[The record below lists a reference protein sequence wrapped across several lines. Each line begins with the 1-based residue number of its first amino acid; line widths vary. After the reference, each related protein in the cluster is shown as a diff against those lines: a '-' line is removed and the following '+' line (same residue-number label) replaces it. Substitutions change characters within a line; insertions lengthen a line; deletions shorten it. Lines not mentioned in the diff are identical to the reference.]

1 MKLKITFLSLCASF
15 FMNAQI
21 LNPIVSNSDD
31 LPGTTFKLNIDDFK
45 RNVNTNRKKSEK
57 ISSQSIVL
65 TLIDGTK
72 KEFILSENNL
82 LNRKLDHIVTF
93 DGYSKDR
100 KDKIKLTLVG
110 NEISAMV
117 KSGTGYYIIEPYKT
131 QKGEYRI
138 YNSFEMFGEK
148 FTCGTDENDFKESL
162 EAVAKGLNVQKSA
175 TGFPYGSSLKTFRMA
190 VATTG
195 EFTTALGNQDAA
207 LGELVAMMNLIN
219 QIYESELSI
228 SFTLIDKTTNKTLIF
243 TDGTTDPF
251 TVDPSFASAA
261 NSQSGFDIMNTNGT
275 LPYADYDIGHTFN
288 IMPGAGGSAQ
298 GQAGPRPCTASL
310 KARAWSQWTLSM
322 PKSLS
327 ANLIVHEMGHQFG
340 AGHTYNA
347 IGGTPS
353 SPTFCTSGWNSAA
366 ATEPGSGSTIMAYK
380 NNCTTPNDQTN
391 TGNNGL
397 NYFHAKSIDQILN
410 TLAVS
415 STCYTT
421 VAVNN
426 TPPSANPGNT
436 AISIPKN
443 TPFKLKGIA
452 SDAED
457 TNLSYTWDQVDVA
470 TANDKGA
477 FGSTINGSGG
487 YSAVNSTTAPLF
499 RSEQSTTTTER
510 YFPKIKFVLNNQ
522 NNPPVNEAEALP
534 LVARTMKMRFT
545 VRDNSVISGGAD
557 SDQVVVTVTNQ
568 GPLAV
573 TYPNSNVTV
582 NAETNINVTWD
593 VNQTN
598 VLKNTVN
605 VLLSTDGGD
614 TFPYVLASNVPNNGT
629 AAVTLPFVPYTS
641 KARIKVTAV
650 INDYA
655 EFFDVSDTNFII
667 SSNCNAFQTIMVEN
681 PKVITAIQ
689 GSSQSNLDLVPQT
702 PSNDTYNSKTLTFDA
717 ANMTANSW
725 YIFNQA
731 QTAPYLL
738 NSSSSMLPLKFK
750 ATETGSYTLSY
761 PSPSG
766 VAVTLYKG
774 TQTGTANFLTSN
786 AVYSGTGTSFTYYR
800 TFTVNL
806 EKGAEYFMTSR
817 NLSSTPAGSSVVLS
831 INGPGQFY
839 DTVSVP
845 AGVSFTYAA
854 INTTTNTIIATS
866 STANFTTLPVGT
878 YTVQGISFTGAESAL
893 VNKTIAELN
902 QAKVCYQ
909 LSRNNITLNI
919 TSVLSTKELSKKTI
933 GLVPNPVKDFLQVYS
948 DEKITHYEIYD
959 ISGRLMESN
968 TLNNSVINF
977 TKFETGVYMLKLLN
991 NKTLIHQSKVIK
1003 K

>member
-1 MKLKITFLSLCASF
+1 
-15 FMNAQI
+15 MNAQI
-21 LNPIVSNSDD
+21 LKPSSLSSDD

-45 RNVNTNRKKSEK
+45 RSVNTNRKNSEK
-57 ISSQSIVL
+57 ISNQSIVL

-82 LNRKLDHIVTF
+82 LNRKIDNIVTF
-93 DGYSKDR
+93 DGYSKDK

-131 QKGEYRI
+131 NKGEYRI

-148 FTCGTDENDFKESL
+148 FMCGTDENDFKESL
-162 EAVAKGLNVQKSA
+162 EAVAKGLNVQKSVS
-175 TGFPYGSSLKTFRMA
+175 GFPYGSSLKTFRMA

-243 TDGTTDPF
+243 TDGATDPF
-251 TVDPSFASAA
+251 TIDPSFASAA

-347 IGGTPS
+347 VGGTPS

-380 NNCTTPNDQTN
+380 NNCTTPSDQTN

-415 STCYTT
+415 STCYTS

-510 YFPKIKFVLNNQ
+510 YFPKMKFVLNNQ

-557 SDQVVVTVTNQ
+557 SDQVTVTVTDQ

-629 AAVTLPFVPYTS
+629 AAVTLPYVPYTT

-667 SSNCNAFQTIMVEN
+667 SSNCNAFQTIMVDN
-681 PKVITAIQ
+681 PKVVTAIQ
-689 GSSQSNLDLVPQT
+689 GSAQANLNLVPQT

-738 NSSSSMLPLKFK
+738 NASSSMLTLKFK

-766 VAVTLYKG
+766 VAITLYKG

-800 TFTVNL
+800 TFTVTL
-806 EKGAEYFMTSR
+806 EKGVEYFMTSR
-817 NLSSTPAGSSVVLS
+817 NLSSTPAGSSVVVS

-839 DTVSVP
+839 DTVSLP

-866 STANFTTLPVGT
+866 STGNFTTLPVGT

-893 VNKTIAELN
+893 LNKTIAELN

-919 TSVLSTKELSKKTI
+919 TSVLSTKELSKKPI

-948 DEKITHYEIYD
+948 DEKITQYEIYD
-959 ISGRLMESN
+959 ASGRLMESN
-968 TLNNSVINF
+968 TMNNSAINF
-977 TKFETGVYMLKLLN
+977 TKFKTGVYMLKLLN

>member
-21 LNPIVSNSDD
+21 LKPSSLSSDD

-45 RNVNTNRKKSEK
+45 RTVNISRKNSEK
-57 ISSQSIVL
+57 ISNQSIVL

-82 LNRKLDHIVTF
+82 LNRKIDNIVTF
-93 DGYSKDR
+93 DGYSKDK

-131 QKGEYRI
+131 KKGEYRI

-148 FTCGTDENDFKESL
+148 FMCGTDENDFKESL
-162 EAVAKGLNVQKSA
+162 EAVAKGLNVQKSVS
-175 TGFPYGSSLKTFRMA
+175 GFPYGSSLKTFRMA

-243 TDGTTDPF
+243 TDGATDPF
-251 TVDPSFASAA
+251 TIDPSFASAA

-415 STCYTT
+415 STCYTS

-510 YFPKIKFVLNNQ
+510 YFPKMKFVLNNQ

-557 SDQVVVTVTNQ
+557 SDQVTVTVTDQ

-629 AAVTLPFVPYTS
+629 AAVTLPYVPYTT

-667 SSNCNAFQTIMVEN
+667 SSNCNAFQTIMVDN
-681 PKVITAIQ
+681 PKVVTAIQ
-689 GSSQSNLDLVPQT
+689 GSAQANLNLVPQT

-738 NSSSSMLPLKFK
+738 NASSSMLTLKFK

-766 VAVTLYKG
+766 VAITLYKG

-800 TFTVNL
+800 TFTVTL
-806 EKGAEYFMTSR
+806 EKGVEYFMTSR
-817 NLSSTPAGSSVVLS
+817 NLSSTPAGSSVVVS

-839 DTVSVP
+839 DTVSLP

-866 STANFTTLPVGT
+866 STGNFTTLPVGT

-893 VNKTIAELN
+893 LNKTIAELN

-919 TSVLSTKELSKKTI
+919 TSVLSTKELSKKPI

-959 ISGRLMESN
+959 ASGRLMESN
-968 TLNNSVINF
+968 TMNNSAINF
-977 TKFETGVYMLKLLN
+977 TKFKTGVYMLKLLN
-991 NKTLIHQSKVIK
+991 NKKLIHQSKVIK

>member
-21 LNPIVSNSDD
+21 LKPSGLSSDD

-45 RNVNTNRKKSEK
+45 RTVNISRKNSEK
-57 ISSQSIVL
+57 ISNQSIVL

-82 LNRKLDHIVTF
+82 LNRKIDNIVTF
-93 DGYSKDR
+93 DGYSKDK

-131 QKGEYRI
+131 KKGEYRI

-148 FTCGTDENDFKESL
+148 FMCGTDENDFKESL
-162 EAVAKGLNVQKSA
+162 EAVAKGLNVQKSVS
-175 TGFPYGSSLKTFRMA
+175 GFPYGSSLKTFRMA

-243 TDGTTDPF
+243 TDGATDPF
-251 TVDPSFASAA
+251 TIDPSFASAA
-261 NSQSGFDIMNTNGT
+261 NSQTGFDTMNTNGT
-275 LPYADYDIGHTFN
+275 LLYADYDIGHTFN

-347 IGGTPS
+347 VGGTPS

-415 STCYTT
+415 STCYTS

-510 YFPKIKFVLNNQ
+510 YFPKMKFVLNNQ

-557 SDQVVVTVTNQ
+557 SDQVTVTVTDQ

-629 AAVTLPFVPYTS
+629 AAVTLPYVPYTT

-667 SSNCNAFQTIMVEN
+667 SSNCNAFQTIMVDN
-681 PKVITAIQ
+681 PKVVTAIQ
-689 GSSQSNLDLVPQT
+689 GSAQANLNLVPQT

-738 NSSSSMLPLKFK
+738 NASSSMLTLKFK

-766 VAVTLYKG
+766 VAITLYKG

-800 TFTVNL
+800 TFTVTL
-806 EKGAEYFMTSR
+806 EKGVEYFMTSR
-817 NLSSTPAGSSVVLS
+817 NLSSTPAGSSVVVS

-839 DTVSVP
+839 DTVSLP

-854 INTTTNTIIATS
+854 INPTTNTIIATS
-866 STANFTTLPVGT
+866 STGNFTTLPVGT

-919 TSVLSTKELSKKTI
+919 TSVLSTKELSKKPI

-959 ISGRLMESN
+959 ASGRLMENN
-968 TLNNSVINF
+968 TMNNSAINF
-977 TKFETGVYMLKLLN
+977 TKFKTGVYMLKLLN

>member
-1 MKLKITFLSLCASF
+1 MKLRITFISICASF
-15 FMNAQI
+15 LMNAQV
-21 LNPIVSNSDD
+21 LSPHGLSSDD
-31 LPGTTFKLNIDDFK
+31 LPGTTFTLNTENFRRNIDA
-45 RNVNTNRKKSEK
+45 NRKSSKK
-57 ISSQSIVL
+57 INDQSIVL

-82 LNRKLDHIVTF
+82 LNKRLDNIITF
-93 DGYSKDR
+93 DGFSKDR
-100 KDKIKLTLVG
+100 QDKIKLTLVG
-110 NEISAMV
+110 NEISAMI
-117 KSGTGYYIIEPYKT
+117 KSGQGYYIIEPYKT
-131 QKGEYRI
+131 KKGEYRI

-148 FTCGTDENDFKESL
+148 FQCGADENYFRESL
-162 EAVAKGLNVQKSA
+162 EAVAKGLNVQKSV
-175 TGFPYGSSLKTFRMA
+175 TGFPYGNTLKTFRMA

-228 SFTLIDKTTNKTLIF
+228 SFALIDKTVNKTLIF
-243 TDGTTDPF
+243 TNGATDPF

-261 NSQSGFDIMNTNGT
+261 NSQAGFDILNTNGT

-288 IMPGAGGSAQ
+288 IMPGANGSAQ

-347 IGGTPS
+347 VGGTPS
-353 SPTFCTSGWNSAA
+353 SPTFCTSGWNAA
-366 ATEPGSGSTIMAYK
+366 AAVEPGSGSTIMAYK

-397 NYFHAKSIDQILN
+397 NYFHAKSIDQVLN
-410 TLAVS
+410 TLSVS
-415 STCYTT
+415 STCFSS
-421 VAVNN
+421 VAVAN
-426 TPPSANPGNT
+426 TPPSANAGNT

-443 TPFKLKGIA
+443 TPFKLKGIG

-457 TNLSYTWDQVDVA
+457 SNLSYTWDQVDVA

-477 FGSTINGSGG
+477 FGSTVNGSGG

-499 RSEQSTTTTER
+499 RSEQSTLTTER
-510 YFPKIKFVLNNQ
+510 YFPKMKFVLDNQ
-522 NNPPVNEAEALP
+522 NTPPTNEAEALP

-568 GPLAV
+568 GPLTV
-573 TYPNSNVTV
+573 TYPNSNVAV
-582 NAETNINVTWD
+582 NADSNINVTWD

-605 VLLSTDGGD
+605 ILLSTDGGE
-614 TFPYVLASNVPNNGT
+614 TFPYTLASNVPNNGT
-629 AAVTLPFVPYTS
+629 AAVALPFVPYTD

-650 INDYA
+650 INDFA
-655 EFFDVSDTNFII
+655 EFFDVSNTNFII
-667 SSNCNAFQTIMVEN
+667 NSNCNAFHTIIVEN
-681 PKVITAIQ
+681 AKVVTAAQ
-689 GSSQSNLDLVPQT
+689 GSQQANLNLQPQT
-702 PSNDTYNSKTLTFDA
+702 PSSDIYNAKTLTFDA
-717 ANMTANSW
+717 ANMGPENW
-725 YIFNQA
+725 YIYNQT
-731 QTAPYLL
+731 QTAPHLL
-738 NSSSSMLPLKFK
+738 VSGSSMLPFRFK
-750 ATETGSYTLSY
+750 VTETGSYTLSY

-766 VAVTLYKG
+766 VAVTIFKG
-774 TQTGTANFLTSN
+774 NQTGTANFVTSN

-800 TFTVNL
+800 SFSANL
-806 EKGAEYFMTSR
+806 EKGVEYLATTR

-831 INGPGQFY
+831 TSGPGKFY
-839 DTVSVP
+839 NIIDIP
-845 AGVSFTYAA
+845 AGVNYTYAA
-854 INTTTNTIIATS
+854 INSANNTIIATNA
-866 STANFTTLPVGT
+866 TADFTSLPVGT

-893 VNKTIAELN
+893 LNKTIGQLT
-902 QAKVCYQ
+902 QSKVCYQ
-909 LSRNNITLNI
+909 LSTNSVTLIITAALATRDI
-919 TSVLSTKELSKKTI
+919 VKKQI
-933 GLVPNPVKDFLQVYS
+933 GLVPNPVKDYLQIHS

-959 ISGRLMESN
+959 ASGRLMDA
-968 TLNNSVINF
+968 NSVINSEINFSKF
-977 TKFETGVYMLKLLN
+977 TAGVYMLKLLH
-991 NKTLIHQSKVIK
+991 NKTLINQSKVIK

>member
-1 MKLKITFLSLCASF
+1 
-15 FMNAQI
+15 
-21 LNPIVSNSDD
+21 
-31 LPGTTFKLNIDDFK
+31 
-45 RNVNTNRKKSEK
+45 
-57 ISSQSIVL
+57 QSIVL

-82 LNRKLDHIVTF
+82 LNRKIDNIVTF

-100 KDKIKLTLVG
+100 QDKIKLTLVG

-131 QKGEYRI
+131 NKGEYRI

-148 FTCGTDENDFKESL
+148 FMCGTDENDFKESL
-162 EAVAKGLNVQKSA
+162 EAVAKGLNVQKSVS
-175 TGFPYGSSLKTFRMA
+175 GFPYGSSLKTFRMA

-243 TDGTTDPF
+243 TDGATDPF
-251 TVDPSFASAA
+251 TIDPSFASAA

-347 IGGTPS
+347 VGGTPS

-415 STCYTT
+415 STCYTS

-477 FGSTINGSGG
+477 FSSTINGSGG

-510 YFPKIKFVLNNQ
+510 YFPKMKFVLNNQ

-568 GPLAV
+568 GPLTV
-573 TYPNSNVTV
+573 TYPNSNVTAD
-582 NAETNINVTWD
+582 AETNINVTWD
-593 VNQTN
+593 VNQTD

-629 AAVTLPFVPYTS
+629 AAVTLPFVPYTN

-667 SSNCNAFQTIMVEN
+667 SSNCNAFQTIMADN

-689 GSSQSNLDLVPQT
+689 GSAQANLNLVPQT

-717 ANMTANSW
+717 ANMSANSW

-738 NSSSSMLPLKFK
+738 NASSSMLPLKFK

-766 VAVTLYKG
+766 VAITLYKG

-806 EKGAEYFMTSR
+806 EKGVEYFMTSR
-817 NLSSTPAGSSVVLS
+817 NLSSTPAGSSVVVS

-839 DTVSVP
+839 DTVSLP

-854 INTTTNTIIATS
+854 INTTTNAIIATS
-866 STANFTTLPVGT
+866 STGNFTILPVGT
-878 YTVQGISFTGAESAL
+878 YTVQGISFTGAESTL

-919 TSVLSTKELSKKTI
+919 TSALSTKEFSKKTI

-948 DEKITHYEIYD
+948 DE
-959 ISGRLMESN
+959 
-968 TLNNSVINF
+968 
-977 TKFETGVYMLKLLN
+977 
-991 NKTLIHQSKVIK
+991 
-1003 K
+1003 

>member
-21 LNPIVSNSDD
+21 LKPSGLSSDD

-45 RNVNTNRKKSEK
+45 RTVNISRKNSEK
-57 ISSQSIVL
+57 ISNQSIVL

-82 LNRKLDHIVTF
+82 LNRKIDNIVTF
-93 DGYSKDR
+93 DGYSKDK

-131 QKGEYRI
+131 KKGEYRI

-148 FTCGTDENDFKESL
+148 FMCGTDENDFKESL
-162 EAVAKGLNVQKSA
+162 EALAKGLNVQKSVS
-175 TGFPYGSSLKTFRMA
+175 GFPYGSSLKTFRMA

-243 TDGTTDPF
+243 TDGATDPF
-251 TVDPSFASAA
+251 TIDPSFASAA
-261 NSQSGFDIMNTNGT
+261 NSQTGFDTMNTNGT
-275 LPYADYDIGHTFN
+275 LLYADYDIGHTFN

-347 IGGTPS
+347 VGGTPS

-415 STCYTT
+415 STCYTS

-510 YFPKIKFVLNNQ
+510 YFPKMKFVLNNQ

-557 SDQVVVTVTNQ
+557 SDQVTVTVTDQ

-629 AAVTLPFVPYTS
+629 AAVTLPYVPYTT

-667 SSNCNAFQTIMVEN
+667 SSNCNAFQTIMVDN

-689 GSSQSNLDLVPQT
+689 GSAQANLNLVPQT

-738 NSSSSMLPLKFK
+738 NASSSMLTLKFK

-766 VAVTLYKG
+766 VAITLYKG

-800 TFTVNL
+800 TFTVTL
-806 EKGAEYFMTSR
+806 EKGVEYFMTSR
-817 NLSSTPAGSSVVLS
+817 NLSSTPAGSSVVVS

-839 DTVSVP
+839 DTVSLP

-854 INTTTNTIIATS
+854 INPTTNTIIATS
-866 STANFTTLPVGT
+866 STGNFTTLPVGT

-919 TSVLSTKELSKKTI
+919 TSVLSTKELSKKPI

-959 ISGRLMESN
+959 ASGRLMESN
-968 TLNNSVINF
+968 TMNNSAINF
-977 TKFETGVYMLKLLN
+977 TKFKTGVYMLKLLN

>member
-1 MKLKITFLSLCASF
+1 
-15 FMNAQI
+15 
-21 LNPIVSNSDD
+21 
-31 LPGTTFKLNIDDFK
+31 
-45 RNVNTNRKKSEK
+45 
-57 ISSQSIVL
+57 
-65 TLIDGTK
+65 
-72 KEFILSENNL
+72 
-82 LNRKLDHIVTF
+82 
-93 DGYSKDR
+93 
-100 KDKIKLTLVG
+100 
-110 NEISAMV
+110 
-117 KSGTGYYIIEPYKT
+117 
-131 QKGEYRI
+131 
-138 YNSFEMFGEK
+138 
-148 FTCGTDENDFKESL
+148 
-162 EAVAKGLNVQKSA
+162 
-175 TGFPYGSSLKTFRMA
+175 
-190 VATTG
+190 
-195 EFTTALGNQDAA
+195 
-207 LGELVAMMNLIN
+207 
-219 QIYESELSI
+219 
-228 SFTLIDKTTNKTLIF
+228 
-243 TDGTTDPF
+243 
-251 TVDPSFASAA
+251 
-261 NSQSGFDIMNTNGT
+261 
-275 LPYADYDIGHTFN
+275 
-288 IMPGAGGSAQ
+288 
-298 GQAGPRPCTASL
+298 
-310 KARAWSQWTLSM
+310 
-322 PKSLS
+322 
-327 ANLIVHEMGHQFG
+327 
-340 AGHTYNA
+340 
-347 IGGTPS
+347 
-353 SPTFCTSGWNSAA
+353 
-366 ATEPGSGSTIMAYK
+366 MAYK

-397 NYFHAKSIDQILN
+397 NYFHAKSLDQILN

-415 STCYTT
+415 STCYTS

-499 RSEQSTTTTER
+499 RSEQSTSTTER
-510 YFPKIKFVLNNQ
+510 YFPKMKFVLNNQ

-557 SDQVVVTVTNQ
+557 SDQVTVTVTDQ

-629 AAVTLPFVPYTS
+629 AAVTLPFVPYTA

-667 SSNCNAFQTIMVEN
+667 SSNCNAFQTIMVDN
-681 PKVITAIQ
+681 PKVVTAIQ
-689 GSSQSNLDLVPQT
+689 GSTQANLNLVPQT

-738 NSSSSMLPLKFK
+738 NASSSMLTLKFK
-750 ATETGSYTLSY
+750 VTETGSYTLSY

-766 VAVTLYKG
+766 VAITLYKG

-786 AVYSGTGTSFTYYR
+786 AVYSGTGTGFTYYR

-806 EKGAEYFMTSR
+806 EKGVEYFMTSR
-817 NLSSTPAGSSVVLS
+817 NLSSTPAGSSVVVS
-831 INGPGQFY
+831 INGPGQLY
-839 DTVSVP
+839 DTVSLP

-878 YTVQGISFTGAESAL
+878 YTVQGISFTGTESSL
-893 VNKTIAELN
+893 LNKTIAELN

-919 TSVLSTKELSKKTI
+919 TSVLSTKELSKKPI
-933 GLVPNPVKDFLQVYS
+933 GLVPNPVKDFLQVHS
-948 DEKITHYEIYD
+948 DEKITQYEIYD
-959 ISGRLMESN
+959 ASGRLMESS
-968 TLNNSVINF
+968 TMNNSVINF
-977 TKFETGVYMLKLLN
+977 TKFKTGVYVLKLLN
-991 NKTLIHQSKVIK
+991 NKTLIHQSKIIK

>member
-21 LNPIVSNSDD
+21 LKPSGLSSDD

-45 RNVNTNRKKSEK
+45 RTVNISRKNSEK
-57 ISSQSIVL
+57 ISNQSIVL

-82 LNRKLDHIVTF
+82 LNRKIDNIVTF
-93 DGYSKDR
+93 DGYSKDK

-131 QKGEYRI
+131 KKGEYRI

-148 FTCGTDENDFKESL
+148 FMCGTDENDFKESL
-162 EAVAKGLNVQKSA
+162 EALAKGLNVQKSVS
-175 TGFPYGSSLKTFRMA
+175 GFPYGSSLKTFRMA

-243 TDGTTDPF
+243 TDGATDPF
-251 TVDPSFASAA
+251 TIDPSFASAA
-261 NSQSGFDIMNTNGT
+261 NSQTGFDTMNTNGT
-275 LPYADYDIGHTFN
+275 LLYADYDIGHTFN

-347 IGGTPS
+347 VGGTPS

-380 NNCTTPNDQTN
+380 NNCTTPSDQTN

-415 STCYTT
+415 STCYTS

-510 YFPKIKFVLNNQ
+510 YFPKMKFVLNNQ

-557 SDQVVVTVTNQ
+557 SDQVTVTVTDQ

-629 AAVTLPFVPYTS
+629 AAVTLPYVPYTT

-667 SSNCNAFQTIMVEN
+667 SSNCNAFQTIMVDN
-681 PKVITAIQ
+681 PKVVTAIQ
-689 GSSQSNLDLVPQT
+689 GSAQANLNLVPQT

-738 NSSSSMLPLKFK
+738 NASSSMLTLKFK

-766 VAVTLYKG
+766 VAITLYKG

-800 TFTVNL
+800 TFTVTL
-806 EKGAEYFMTSR
+806 EKGVEYFMTSR
-817 NLSSTPAGSSVVLS
+817 NLSSTPAGSSVVVS

-839 DTVSVP
+839 DTVSLP

-854 INTTTNTIIATS
+854 INPTTNTIIATS
-866 STANFTTLPVGT
+866 STGNFTTLPVGT

-919 TSVLSTKELSKKTI
+919 TSVLSTKELSKKPI

-959 ISGRLMESN
+959 ASGRLMENN
-968 TLNNSVINF
+968 TMNNSAINF
-977 TKFETGVYMLKLLN
+977 TKFKTGVYMLKLLN

>member
-21 LNPIVSNSDD
+21 LKPSGLSSDD

-45 RNVNTNRKKSEK
+45 RSVNTNRKNSEK
-57 ISSQSIVL
+57 ISNQSIVL

-82 LNRKLDHIVTF
+82 LNRKIDNIVTF

-100 KDKIKLTLVG
+100 QDKIKLTLVG

-131 QKGEYRI
+131 NKGEYRI

-148 FTCGTDENDFKESL
+148 FMCGTDENDFKESL
-162 EAVAKGLNVQKSA
+162 EAVAKGLNVQKSVS
-175 TGFPYGSSLKTFRMA
+175 GFPYGSSLKTFRMA

-243 TDGTTDPF
+243 TDGATDPF
-251 TVDPSFASAA
+251 TIDPSFASAA

-347 IGGTPS
+347 VGGTPS

-415 STCYTT
+415 STCYTS

-510 YFPKIKFVLNNQ
+510 YFPKMKFVLNNQ

-557 SDQVVVTVTNQ
+557 SDQVTVTVTDQ

-629 AAVTLPFVPYTS
+629 ATVTLPYVPYTT

-667 SSNCNAFQTIMVEN
+667 SSNCNAFQTIMVDN
-681 PKVITAIQ
+681 PKVVTAIQ
-689 GSSQSNLDLVPQT
+689 GSAQANLNLVPQT

-738 NSSSSMLPLKFK
+738 NASSSMLTLKFK

-766 VAVTLYKG
+766 VAITLYKG

-800 TFTVNL
+800 TFTVTL
-806 EKGAEYFMTSR
+806 EKGVEYFMTSR
-817 NLSSTPAGSSVVLS
+817 NLSSTPAGSSVVVS

-839 DTVSVP
+839 DTVSLP

-854 INTTTNTIIATS
+854 INPTTNTIIATS
-866 STANFTTLPVGT
+866 STGNFTTLPVGT

-919 TSVLSTKELSKKTI
+919 TSVLSTKELSKKPI

-959 ISGRLMESN
+959 ASGRLMESN
-968 TLNNSVINF
+968 TMNNSAINF
-977 TKFETGVYMLKLLN
+977 TKFKTGVYMLKLLN

>member
-15 FMNAQI
+15 LMNAQI
-21 LNPIVSNSDD
+21 LKPIGLNSDD

-45 RNVNTNRKKSEK
+45 RTVNTSRKSSEK
-57 ISSQSIVL
+57 ISNQSIVL

-82 LNRKLDHIVTF
+82 LKRKIDNIVTF

-131 QKGEYRI
+131 KKGEYRI

-148 FTCGTDENDFKESL
+148 FICGTDENDFKESL

-243 TDGTTDPF
+243 TDGATDPF
-251 TVDPSFASAA
+251 TIDPSFASAA

-347 IGGTPS
+347 VGGTPS

-415 STCYTT
+415 STCYTS

-510 YFPKIKFVLNNQ
+510 YFPKMKFVLNNQ

-557 SDQVVVTVTNQ
+557 SDQVTVTVTDQ

-629 AAVTLPFVPYTS
+629 AAVTLPFVPYTN

-667 SSNCNAFQTIMVEN
+667 SSNCNAFQTIMVDN
-681 PKVITAIQ
+681 PKVVTAIQ
-689 GSSQSNLDLVPQT
+689 GSAQANLNLVPQT

-738 NSSSSMLPLKFK
+738 NASSSMLTLKFK

-766 VAVTLYKG
+766 VAITLYKG

-800 TFTVNL
+800 TLTVNL
-806 EKGAEYFMTSR
+806 EKGVEYFMTSR
-817 NLSSTPAGSSVVLS
+817 NLSSTPAGSSVVVS

-839 DTVSVP
+839 DTVSLP

-854 INTTTNTIIATS
+854 INPTTNTIIATS
-866 STANFTTLPVGT
+866 STGNFTTLPVGT

-919 TSVLSTKELSKKTI
+919 TSVLSTKELSKKPI

-959 ISGRLMESN
+959 ASGRLMESN
-968 TLNNSVINF
+968 TMNNSAINF
-977 TKFETGVYMLKLLN
+977 TKFKTGVYMLKLLN

>member
-1 MKLKITFLSLCASF
+1 MKLKITFLSICASF

-21 LNPIVSNSDD
+21 LNTNGLSSDD
-31 LPGTTFKLNIDDFK
+31 LPGTTFKLNIEDF
-45 RNVNTNRKKSEK
+45 RRSVAINRENSKKVSG
-57 ISSQSIVL
+57 QSIVL

-82 LNRKLDHIVTF
+82 LNRRLDNIITF
-93 DGYSKDR
+93 DGYSKD
-100 KDKIKLTLVG
+100 KQEKIKLTLTG
-110 NEISAMV
+110 NEISAMI
-117 KSGTGYYIIEPYKT
+117 KSGKGYYIVEPYKT
-131 QKGEYRI
+131 KKGEYRI
-138 YNSFEMFGEK
+138 YDSFEMFGEK
-148 FTCGTDENDFKESL
+148 FTCGADENDFKESL
-162 EAVAKGLNVQKSA
+162 EAVAKGLNVQKSVS
-175 TGFPYGSSLKTFRMA
+175 GFPYGSSLKTFRMA

-195 EFTTALGNQDAA
+195 EFTAAFGNQDAA

-228 SFTLIDKTTNKTLIF
+228 SFSLIDKTVNKTLIF
-243 TDGTTDPF
+243 TDAATDPF
-251 TVDPSFASAA
+251 TVSPSFASAA
-261 NSQSGFDIMNTNGT
+261 NSQSGFDTMNTNGT

-288 IMPGAGGSAQ
+288 IMPGTTGSAQ

-347 IGGTPS
+347 VGGTPS

-366 ATEPGSGSTIMAYK
+366 AVEPGSGSTIMAYK

-415 STCYTT
+415 STCYTSVT
-421 VAVNN
+421 VNN
-426 TPPSANPGNT
+426 TPPSANAGNT

-443 TPFKLKGIA
+443 TPFKLKGIG

-470 TANDKGA
+470 TANDRGA

-510 YFPKIKFVLNNQ
+510 YFPKMKFVLDNQ

-534 LVARTMKMRFT
+534 LVARTMTMRFT
-545 VRDNSVISGGAD
+545 VRDNSVVSGGAD

-568 GPLAV
+568 GPLTV

-582 NAETNINVTWD
+582 DAETNINVTWD

-605 VLLSTDGGD
+605 ILLSTDGGD
-614 TFPYVLASNVPNNGT
+614 TFPYILASDVPNNGT
-629 AAVTLPFVPYTS
+629 ATVALPFVPYTD

-655 EFFDVSDTNFII
+655 EFFDVSNTNFII
-667 SSNCNAFQTIMVEN
+667 NSDCNAFQTIMVEN

-689 GSSQSNLDLVPQT
+689 GSPEANLNLLPQT
-702 PSNDTYNSKTLTFDA
+702 PSNDTYHSKTLTFDA
-717 ANMTANSW
+717 ANMSPSSW
-725 YIFNQA
+725 YIYNQT

-738 NSSSSMLPLKFK
+738 NSSASMLPFRIKV
-750 ATETGSYTLSY
+750 TETGNYTLSY

-774 TQTGTANFLTSN
+774 NQTGTSNFLTSN

-800 TFTVNL
+800 SFNVNL
-806 EKGAEYFMTSR
+806 EKGAEYFVTTR

-831 INGPGQFY
+831 INGPGKFY
-839 DTVSVP
+839 AIVDAP
-845 AGVSFTYAA
+845 AGVNFTYAA
-854 INTTTNTIIATS
+854 INTATNTIIATS

-878 YTVQGISFTGAESAL
+878 YTVQGISFTGAESTL
-893 VNKTIAELN
+893 LNKSIAELD
-902 QAKVCYQ
+902 QAKACYQ
-909 LSRNNITLNI
+909 LSKNNITLHI
-919 TSVLSTKELSKKTI
+919 TSTLSTREPDKKQI
-933 GLVPNPVKDFLQVYS
+933 GLVPNPVKDYLQVHS

-959 ISGRLMESN
+959 ISGRLMENN
-968 TLNNSVINF
+968 TMNASEINF
-977 TKFETGVYMLKLLN
+977 SKFKTGVYMLKLLN
-991 NKTLIHQSKVIK
+991 GKTLIHQSKIIK

>member
-1 MKLKITFLSLCASF
+1 MKLKITFLSICASF
-15 FMNAQI
+15 YLNAQV
-21 LNPIVSNSDD
+21 LKPNGLSSED

-45 RNVNTNRKKSEK
+45 RSVNTDRKNSEK
-57 ISSQSIVL
+57 IRNQSIVL

-82 LNRKLDHIVTF
+82 LNRKIDNIVAF
-93 DGYSKDR
+93 DGYSKDK

-131 QKGEYRI
+131 KKGEYRI

-148 FTCGTDENDFKESL
+148 FTCGTDENDFKASL

-175 TGFPYGSSLKTFRMA
+175 SGFPYGNTLKTFRMA

-228 SFTLIDKTTNKTLIF
+228 SFSLIDKTTNKTLIF
-243 TDGTTDPF
+243 TDGATDPF
-251 TVDPSFASAA
+251 TIDPSFASAA
-261 NSQSGFDIMNTNGT
+261 NSQSGFDTMNTNGT

-288 IMPGAGGSAQ
+288 IMPGTGGSAQ

-347 IGGTPS
+347 VGGTSS

-380 NNCTTPNDQTN
+380 NNCTTPVDQTN

-415 STCYTT
+415 STCYTS

-426 TPPSANPGNT
+426 TPPTANPGNT

-510 YFPKIKFVLNNQ
+510 YFPKMKFVLNNQ

-545 VRDNSVISGGAD
+545 VRDNSVVSGGAD

-582 NAETNINVTWD
+582 NAETSMNVTWD

-629 AAVTLPFVPYTS
+629 AAVTLPFVPYTN

-667 SSNCNAFQTIMVEN
+667 SSSCNAFQTIMVDN

-689 GSSQSNLDLVPQT
+689 GSAQSNLNLVPQT

-717 ANMTANSW
+717 ANMVANSW

-738 NSSSSMLPLKFK
+738 NASSSMLPLKFK

-766 VAVTLYKG
+766 VAITLYKG
-774 TQTGTANFLTSN
+774 TQTGAANFLTSN

-806 EKGAEYFMTSR
+806 EKGVEYFMTSR

-839 DTVSVP
+839 DTVSAP
-845 AGVSFTYAA
+845 AGISFTYAA
-854 INTTTNTIIATS
+854 INTATNTIIATS

-878 YTVQGISFTGAESAL
+878 YTVQGISFAGAESAL
-893 VNKTIAELN
+893 LNKSIAELN

-919 TSVLSTKELSKKTI
+919 TSVLNTKEIAKKTI

-948 DEKITHYEIYD
+948 DEKITDYEIYD
-959 ISGRLMESN
+959 ASGRLMESN
-968 TLNNSVINF
+968 TMSNSVINF
-977 TKFETGVYMLKLLN
+977 TKFKTGVYILKLLN

>member
-1 MKLKITFLSLCASF
+1 MKLKIIFLSICASF

-45 RNVNTNRKKSEK
+45 RSVSTNRKNSGK
-57 ISSQSIVL
+57 INNQSIVL

-131 QKGEYRI
+131 KKGEYRI

-243 TDGTTDPF
+243 TDGATDPF
-251 TVDPSFASAA
+251 TIDPSFASAA

-415 STCYTT
+415 STCYTS

-510 YFPKIKFVLNNQ
+510 YFPKMKFVLNNQ

-667 SSNCNAFQTIMVEN
+667 SSNCNAFQTIMVDN
-681 PKVITAIQ
+681 PKVVTAIQ
-689 GSSQSNLDLVPQT
+689 GSAQSNLNLVPQT

-725 YIFNQA
+725 YIFNQT

-738 NSSSSMLPLKFK
+738 NASSSMLTLKFK

-766 VAVTLYKG
+766 VAITLYKG

-806 EKGAEYFMTSR
+806 EKGIEYFMTSR
-817 NLSSTPAGSSVVLS
+817 NLSSTPAGSSVVVS

-839 DTVSVP
+839 DTVSLP

-866 STANFTTLPVGT
+866 STGNFTTLPVGT

-893 VNKTIAELN
+893 LNKTIAELN

>member
-72 KEFILSENNL
+72 KEFIVSENNL

-100 KDKIKLTLVG
+100 KEKIKLTLVG

-131 QKGEYRI
+131 KKGEYRI

-148 FTCGTDENDFKESL
+148 FICGTDENDFKESL

-510 YFPKIKFVLNNQ
+510 YFPKMKFVLNNQ

-689 GSSQSNLDLVPQT
+689 GSSQSNLNLVPQT

-717 ANMTANSW
+717 ANMVSNSW

-766 VAVTLYKG
+766 VAITLYKG

-854 INTTTNTIIATS
+854 INTATNTIIATS
-866 STANFTTLPVGT
+866 STGNFTTLPIGT

-968 TLNNSVINF
+968 TLNNLVINF

>member
-21 LNPIVSNSDD
+21 LKPNGLNSDD
-31 LPGTTFKLNIDDFK
+31 LPGTTFKLNVDDFK
-45 RNVNTNRKKSEK
+45 RTVNTSRKNSEK
-57 ISSQSIVL
+57 IRNQSIVL
-65 TLIDGTK
+65 PLIDGTK

-82 LNRKLDHIVTF
+82 LNKKIDNIITF

-100 KDKIKLTLVG
+100 QDKIKLTLVG

-131 QKGEYRI
+131 KKGEYRI

-162 EAVAKGLNVQKSA
+162 EAVAKGLNVQKSVS
-175 TGFPYGSSLKTFRMA
+175 GFPYGSSLKTFRMA

-243 TDGTTDPF
+243 TDGATDPF
-251 TVDPSFASAA
+251 TIDPSFASAA
-261 NSQSGFDIMNTNGT
+261 NSQSGFDVMNTNGT

-298 GQAGPRPCTASL
+298 GQAGPRPCTSSL

-347 IGGTPS
+347 VGGTSS

-410 TLAVS
+410 TLTVS
-415 STCYTT
+415 STCYSS

-477 FGSTINGSGG
+477 FGSTINGTGG

-510 YFPKIKFVLNNQ
+510 YFPKMKFVLNNQ

-557 SDQVVVTVTNQ
+557 SDQVTVTVTNQ
-568 GPLAV
+568 GPLTV
-573 TYPNSNVTV
+573 TYPNSNVTL

-593 VNQTN
+593 VNQTD

-629 AAVTLPFVPYTS
+629 AAVTLPFVPYTN

-667 SSNCNAFQTIMVEN
+667 SSSCNAFQTIMVDN
-681 PKVITAIQ
+681 PKVVTAIQ
-689 GSSQSNLDLVPQT
+689 GSAQANLNLVPQT

-738 NSSSSMLPLKFK
+738 NASSSMLTLKFK

-766 VAVTLYKG
+766 VAITLYKG
-774 TQTGTANFLTSN
+774 SQTGTANFLTSN

-806 EKGAEYFMTSR
+806 EKGVEYFMTSR
-817 NLSSTPAGSSVVLS
+817 NLSSTPAGSSVVVS

-839 DTVSVP
+839 DTVSLP

-866 STANFTTLPVGT
+866 STGNFTTLPVGT
-878 YTVQGISFTGAESAL
+878 YMVQGISFTGAESTL

-919 TSVLSTKELSKKTI
+919 TSVLSAKELSKKPI

-959 ISGRLMESN
+959 ASGRLMEGN
-968 TLNNSVINF
+968 TMNNSAINF
-977 TKFETGVYMLKLLN
+977 TKFKTGVYMLKLLN